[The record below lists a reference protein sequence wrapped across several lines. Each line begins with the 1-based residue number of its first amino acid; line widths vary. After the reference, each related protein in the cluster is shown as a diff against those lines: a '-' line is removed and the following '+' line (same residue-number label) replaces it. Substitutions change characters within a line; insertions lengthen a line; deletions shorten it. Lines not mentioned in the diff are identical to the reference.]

1 MDRCHLTCKEDHQDV
16 AEEDDG
22 EGGVAEVAPVLPE
35 LLQGRIEVAD
45 LDPLPRISLPL
56 VVREAQ
62 GKVKAE

>member
-1 MDRCHLTCKEDHQDV
+1 M
-16 AEEDDG
+16 AS
-22 EGGVAEVAPVLPE
+22 VLPE

-45 LDPLPRISLPL
+45 LDPLPRTSLPL